1 MPMAAGGVRRD
12 LTRVLRG
19 LRSAE
24 AIQRYLDEEVKYNDG
39 PTTFR
44 SPRRVARDRVAHC
57 LEGALFAAAA
67 LEQLDHAPLIL
78 DLAAVRDD
86 DHVIAVFREN
96 GHWGAIGKSNYAGL
110 RYRTPVYRTL
120 RELVMSY
127 FEHYYNP
134 RGEKTLR
141 AYSRPILLTRFDHL
155 DWRNTEQDLWDVA
168 SYLVDLP
175 HFSVLPAPIE
185 RKRFRMDRRLY
196 EAGRFGAVG

>member
-1 MPMAAGGVRRD
+1 MAAGGVRRD